1 MTKEGLTTEQHAQ
14 QIAESW
20 LNGQRKQ
27 AKQQYLFALS
37 EEVNSVVLLEYLRGE
52 LSEENNLNFCIYLL
66 TT

>member
-14 QIAESW
+14 RIAESW